1 MGIFS
6 KFGFGLKKTREGMTE
21 RIEDVL
27 GAYEEITDDFYDDL
41 EEALIMGD
49 IGMKTAVDI
58 VDALE
63 KQIPVFKEW
72 GEVGITFDDSG
83 KPVLRCKVKNG
94 EYEISLEDA
103 DVKVILESI
112 TQAD

>member
-41 EEALIMGD
+41 EEALDLGWKIL
-49 IGMKTAVDI
+49 AECF
-58 VDALE
+58 E
-63 KQIPVFKEW
+63 KDETGIKSDLTDEFWPV
-72 GEVGITFDDSG
+72 
-83 KPVLRCKVKNG
+83 R
-94 EYEISLEDA
+94 
-103 DVKVILESI
+103 
-112 TQAD
+112 